1 MSDKKFDIDDL
12 RAALSGNDS
21 NAILKRQVE
30 IDRLGEGITP
40 RLTSDGLTFHR
51 WSRSLNRLIERTHRV
66 ENYFGSEEKDAN
78 RERNAEIRSLI
89 EKSIDT
95 SLKSSIEDEDE
106 ARQSFACLRRQFKKL
121 SWSHV
126 MNLFDDIVNAS
137 EASENLAEAYTA
149 TKNTVTNL
157 KSAIGSNW
165 TDEILIAIFFHHR
178 NKKHFHEISNAMDT
192 KVSIEK
198 TINIRSNDILQVAQ
212 RFQRRATNLP
222 LNNQPSIMAASA
234 SKQQTPSRMM
244 GQGHRP
250 GGSNTPGRTRPSTNR
265 IPISQQSEAWA
276 RHFLSPRFPCLHCY
290 EWGHWAQDC
299 PRKKAGKPATEDPR
313 IKNPSATL

>member
-1 MSDKKFDIDDL
+1 MSDKKFDIEDL

-66 ENYFGSEEKDAN
+66 ESYFGSEERDAN

-95 SLKSSIEDEDE
+95 SLKSLIEDKDE
-106 ARQSFACLRRQFKKL
+106 ARQSFACLRHQFEKL
-121 SWSHV
+121 LWSHV
-126 MNLFDDIVNAS
+126 MNLFDDIVNTS
-137 EASENLAEAYTA
+137 EALENLAEAYTA

-157 KSAIGSNW
+157 KSAIGSTW
-165 TDEILIAIFFHHR
+165 TDELLIAIFFHHQ
-178 NKKHFHEISNAMDT
+178 NKKHFHKISNAMDT

-198 TINIRSNDILQVAQ
+198 TINIKSNDILQIAQ

-234 SKQQTPSRMM
+234 SRQQTPPRMM
-244 GQGHRP
+244 NQG
-250 GGSNTPGRTRPSTNR
+250 
-265 IPISQQSEAWA
+265 
-276 RHFLSPRFPCLHCY
+276 L
-290 EWGHWAQDC
+290 
-299 PRKKAGKPATEDPR
+299 
-313 IKNPSATL
+313 